1 MEQEGLI
8 AKFKNGRELEE
19 TVVYFFIP
27 GNMGGYIQLPPIS
40 NSIDNY
46 TTYLNEQQDKVF
58 YTSHMYGFD
67 FQHQP
72 SAFSA
77 NIIRDQ
83 AKYVAHAISKIMDT
97 YPSE

>member
-8 AKFKNGRELEE
+8 TKFKNGREVEE

-46 TTYLNEQQDKVF
+46 TTYLNEQ
-58 YTSHMYGFD
+58 
-67 FQHQP
+67 
-72 SAFSA
+72 
-77 NIIRDQ
+77 
-83 AKYVAHAISKIMDT
+83 
-97 YPSE
+97 